1 MPTKN
6 KLEHFWKN
14 KKSYD
19 DETIKD
25 KFKALSRMIPL
36 IFKGEYK
43 AKKSNLIL
51 GTLAAL
57 YAVSP
62 LDFIP
67 EIALGPFGLL
77 DDIIIL
83 GYGVKLIDKEIERF
97 LKWEEDERNHLLNR

>member
-1 MPTKN
+1 MSTKN

-19 DETIKD
+19 EDTIKD
-25 KFKALSRMIPL
+25 KLKALSRMVPL
-36 IFKGEYK
+36 ILKGEYK

-51 GTLAAL
+51 GVLAAV
-57 YAVSP
+57 YALSP

-77 DDIIIL
+77 DDVIIL
-83 GYGVKLIDKEIERF
+83 GYGVKLIDKEVERF
-97 LKWEEDERNHLLNR
+97 LKWEEDQRNHLLKR